1 MNPSFYFLKIK
12 EKNMKLK
19 NSASFAV
26 ILIAMILLSAC
37 ATGTTPTQAPQPTNI
52 PAVEQPTSSPPTQ
65 APQPTAIPPTAEPTA
80 PPAASE
86 PCLIVGA
93 LYGGPMND
101 AGYNQAMHESM
112 VEMNKNIACVKLIEA
127 ENVPDEAGAKTTMEN
142 MIQQGAKLIFAT
154 AFNHQNPAFELA
166 ATHKDV
172 IFEHAGGWMMS
183 DNFANYYGAPPNSW
197 YAMGVAAGLMTES
210 NKLGFVAAFPMG
222 WTTTFINAFT
232 LGAQSVNP
240 DVQTNVAYTF
250 NWGDRA
256 KEADATNSLINQGAD
271 VITMHVDSPSTVI
284 STAESRG
291 IYSIGFQDLAAQQ
304 FAPDYWITGTGFTLG
319 DKVTWLTQSVI
330 DKTWEP
336 IFLRCGVTDGCITVA
351 PFGPEVPKEVQ
362 DKVLQAVADTDGGKI
377 VVFKGPIKDQSG
389 AVKVA
394 EGETLTDDTLS
405 ALDWFVE
412 GVVGSP
418 K

>member
-1 MNPSFYFLKIK
+1 MKPKIY
-12 EKNMKLK
+12 
-19 NSASFAV
+19 ASFA
-26 ILIAMILLSAC
+26 IILSALFILTAC
-37 ATGTTPTQAPQPTNI
+37 TAP
-52 PAVEQPTSSPPTQ
+52 AAPTQ
-65 APQPTAIPPTAEPTA
+65 APQPTAAPTVPPPTAVPPTQAPPPRAVPPTVAPTA
-80 PPAASE
+80 PPAATG

-112 VEMNKNIACVKLIEA
+112 VVMTKNISCVKLLEA

-166 ATHKDV
+166 KSHKDV
-172 IFEHAGGWMMS
+172 YFEHAGGWMMS
-183 DNFANYYGAPPNSW
+183 DNFANYFGAPPNSW
-197 YAMGVAAGLMTES
+197 YAMGVAAGLMTKS
-210 NKLGFVAAFPMG
+210 NKLGFVAAFPLG
-222 WTTTFINAFT
+222 WTTTFINAYT

-240 DVQTNVAYTF
+240 KAQTIVAYTF

-256 KEADATNSLINQGAD
+256 KEADTTNSLINQGVD

-291 IYSIGFQDLAAQQ
+291 VYSVGYQDLAAQQ
-304 FAPDYWITGTGFTLG
+304 FAPEYWISGTGFTLG
-319 DKVTWLTQSVI
+319 AKVTWLTSTVL
-330 DKTWEP
+330 DKTWKP
-336 IFLRCGVTDGCITVA
+336 IFLRCGVKDGCMAIA
-351 PFGPEVPKEVQ
+351 PFGSKVPKDVQ
-362 DKVLQAVADTDGGKI
+362 DKALLAAKDTDDGKI
-377 VVFKGPIKDQSG
+377 VVFKGPIKDQTG
-389 AVKVA
+389 AVKVKA
-394 EGETLTDDTLS
+394 GETLTDDALS
-405 ALDWFVE
+405 ALDWFVQ

>member
-1 MNPSFYFLKIK
+1 MQSGSFSTANPICLKINK
-12 EKNMKLK
+12 EKKMKHK
-19 NSASFAV
+19 IYFS
-26 ILIAMILLSAC
+26 IAAFLATLLLLSAC
-37 ATGTTPTQAPQPTNI
+37 AAPAATTQAPQPTDKVVEEKPTAVPPTEA
-52 PAVEQPTSSPPTQ
+52 PAV
-65 APQPTAIPPTAEPTA
+65 
-80 PPAASE
+80 AAE

-112 VEMNKNIACVKLIEA
+112 VEMTKNISCVKLIEA

-166 ATHKDV
+166 GTHKDV

-183 DNFANYYGAPPNSW
+183 DNFANYFGAPPNSW
-197 YAMGVAAGLMTES
+197 YAMGVAAGSMTKS

-232 LGAQSVNP
+232 LGAKSVNP
-240 DVQTNVAYTF
+240 QVQTIVAYTF
-250 NWGDRA
+250 AWGDRA
-256 KEADATNSLINQGAD
+256 KEADTTNSLINQGVD

-291 IYSIGFQDLAAQQ
+291 VYSIGFQDLAAQQ
-304 FAPDYWITGTGFTLG
+304 FAPEFWLTGTGYTLG
-319 DKVTWLTQSVI
+319 GKVTWLTSTVI

-336 IFLRCGVTDGCITVA
+336 IFLRCGVKDGCIAIA
-351 PFGPEVPKEVQ
+351 PFGSKVPQDVQ
-362 DKVLQAVADTDGGKI
+362 DKVLQAIKDADDGTI
-377 VVFKGPIKDQSG
+377 VVFKGPIKDQDG
-389 AVKVA
+389 AIRIA
-394 EGETLTDDTLS
+394 EGETLTDDKMS